1 MGWGPIWNL
10 IAGFFRRYTLRPWAK
25 HRRIISGKNVFMTT
39 DLTPHPEHI
48 LAASSH
54 RNPYPYY
61 AALVAGPALVFDA
74 PRKLWVASSAA
85 SVKAVLGNPAC
96 HVRPTAEPVPAAIVG
111 SAAGEVFGHLV
122 RMNEGVRHDAPKLA
136 LQRFLAGVNLARVQ
150 ARTEGIAATQ
160 MGQGPLQGAALS
172 RWAFDVPVMAVANM
186 LGFAEDELPQ
196 VARWMADFVACLS
209 PVSTPA
215 QLAASAE
222 AASALLARFAELVRD
237 ASAHPDSALTRLQH
251 EAAQAGW
258 HDAAALLSNAV
269 GLLSQTFEATAGL
282 IGNSIVA
289 LATQPGLRE
298 VMGREPG
305 QLLQLVNEV
314 SRFDPSI
321 HNTRRF
327 VAEAT
332 QVAGVSLQPGDVVLL
347 VLAAS
352 GRDPLCNARPDA
364 FLLDR
369 QERDVPGFG
378 RGPHQC
384 PGQALACQIAAAAIN
399 TLLVSG
405 QLQAVSSFSWHYR
418 PSMNARIPLFLD

>member
-1 MGWGPIWNL
+1 M
-10 IAGFFRRYTLRPWAK
+10 A
-25 HRRIISGKNVFMTT
+25 FMTPPQIT
-39 DLTPHPEHI
+39 ETAPEHI
-48 LAASSH
+48 LAASAH

-61 AALVAGPALVFDA
+61 ASLVAGPPLVFDA
-74 PRKLWVASSAA
+74 PRKLWIASSAA

-96 HVRPTAEPVPAAIVG
+96 HVRPAAEPVPAAIVG

-136 LQRFLAGVNLARVQ
+136 LQRFLAAVDLGRVQ
-150 ARTEGIAATQ
+150 TRTEVLAAIQ
-160 MGQGPLQGAALS
+160 AGPGPLHGAALS
-172 RWAFDVPVMAVANM
+172 RWASEVPVMAVADM
-186 LGFAEDELPQ
+186 LGFAEAELPQ

-215 QLAASAE
+215 QLAASAD

-237 ASAHPDSALTRLQH
+237 ANANPGSALARLQH
-251 EAAQAGW
+251 EAAQVGW
-258 HDAAALLSNAV
+258 HDAGALLANAV
-269 GLLSQTFEATAGL
+269 GLLSQTYEATAGL

-289 LATQPGLRE
+289 LATQPGLLE
-298 VMGREPG
+298 AMSREPG
-305 QLLQLVNEV
+305 RLLEMVNEV

-332 QVAGVSLQPGDVVLL
+332 QVAGVSLQAGDVVLL
-347 VLAAS
+347 VLAAA
-352 GRDPLCNARPDA
+352 GRDPLCNATPDE

-369 QERDVPGFG
+369 PNRDVPGFG
-378 RGPHQC
+378 RGAHQC
-384 PGQALACQIAAAAIN
+384 PGQALACQIAAAAIK

-405 QLQAVSSFSWHYR
+405 RLQAVSSFSWQYR
-418 PSMNARIPLFLD
+418 PSMNARVPVFVD

>member
-1 MGWGPIWNL
+1 
-10 IAGFFRRYTLRPWAK
+10 
-25 HRRIISGKNVFMTT
+25 MTP
-39 DLTPHPEHI
+39 DLTLHPEHI

-74 PRKLWVASSAA
+74 PRKLWVASSAE

-96 HVRPTAEPVPAAIVG
+96 HVRPPAEQVPAAIVG

-136 LQRFLAGVNLARVQ
+136 LQRFLASVDLVRVQ
-150 ARTEGIAATQ
+150 ARTEAIAAMR

-172 RWAFDVPVMAVANM
+172 RWAFEVPVMAVADM
-186 LGFAEDELPQ
+186 LGFAEGELPQ

-215 QLAASAE
+215 QLAASAG
-222 AASALLARFAELVRD
+222 AASALLARFAGLVRG
-237 ASAHPDSALTRLQH
+237 ASAHPDSALARLQH
-251 EAAQAGW
+251 EAAQVGW
-258 HDAAALLSNAV
+258 HDAGSLLANAI
-269 GLLSQTFEATAGL
+269 GLLSQTYEATAGL

-289 LATQPGLRE
+289 LATQPGLLE
-298 VMGREPG
+298 AMSREPG
-305 QLLQLVNEV
+305 KLLQMVNEV
-314 SRFDPSI
+314 SRLDPSI

-327 VAEAT
+327 VAEAA

-347 VLAAS
+347 VLAAA
-352 GRDPLCNARPDA
+352 GRDPLCNARPDE

-369 QERDVPGFG
+369 SDRDVPGFG
-378 RGPHQC
+378 RGSHQC
-384 PGQALACQIAAAAIN
+384 PGQALACQIAVAAIN

-405 QLQAVSSFSWHYR
+405 QLQAFSSFSWQYR
-418 PSMNARIPLFLD
+418 PSMNARIPVFLD

>member
-1 MGWGPIWNL
+1 ML
-10 IAGFFRRYTLRPWAK
+10 
-25 HRRIISGKNVFMTT
+25 SGKNVFMTP
-39 DLTPHPEHI
+39 DLTSHPEHI
-48 LAASSH
+48 LAAPAH

-61 AALVAGPALVFDA
+61 ASLTAGPALVFDA
-74 PRKLWVASSAA
+74 PRKLWVASSSA

-96 HVRPTAEPVPAAIVG
+96 HVRPAAEPVPAAIVG

-136 LQRFLAGVNLARVQ
+136 LQRFLAAMDLGRVQ
-150 ARTEGIAATQ
+150 TRTEALGTTQ
-160 MGQGPLQGAALS
+160 AGQGPLHGAALS
-172 RWAFDVPVMAVANM
+172 RWAFEVPVMAVADM
-186 LGFAEDELPQ
+186 LGFAENELPQ

-215 QLAASAE
+215 QLAASAD

-237 ASAHPDSALTRLQH
+237 ANAHPGSALARLQH

-258 HDAAALLSNAV
+258 HDAGALLANAV
-269 GLLSQTFEATAGL
+269 GLLSQTYEATAGL

-289 LATQPGLRE
+289 LATQPNLLEAMR
-298 VMGREPG
+298 REPD
-305 QLLQLVNEV
+305 QLLQMVNEV

-347 VLAAS
+347 VLAAA
-352 GRDPLCNARPDA
+352 GRDPLCNARPDE

-369 QERDVPGFG
+369 AERDVPGFG
-378 RGPHQC
+378 RGAHQC
-384 PGQALACQIAAAAIN
+384 PGQALACQVAAAAVK
-399 TLLVSG
+399 TLLVSDR
-405 QLQAVSSFSWHYR
+405 LQSVSSFSWQYR
-418 PSMNARIPLFLD
+418 PSMNARIPVFVD

>member
-1 MGWGPIWNL
+1 M
-10 IAGFFRRYTLRPWAK
+10 LRPWAK
-25 HRRIISGKNVFMTT
+25 HRWIVSGKNVFMTT

-61 AALVAGPALVFDA
+61 ASRVAGPALVFDA

-96 HVRPTAEPVPAAIVG
+96 HVRPTAEPVPAAIIG

-136 LQRFLAGVNLARVQ
+136 LQRFLASVDLARVQ
-150 ARTEGIAATQ
+150 LHTEAIAAMQ
-160 MGQGPLQGAALS
+160 MGNGPLQGAALS
-172 RWAFDVPVMAVANM
+172 RWAFEVPVMAVADM
-186 LGFAEDELPQ
+186 LGFAEGELPQ

-222 AASALLARFAELVRD
+222 AASALLARFAELVRG
-237 ASAHPDSALTRLQH
+237 ASAHPGSARARLQH

-258 HDAAALLSNAV
+258 HDAGALLANAV
-269 GLLSQTFEATAGL
+269 GLLSQTYEATAGL
-282 IGNSIVA
+282 IGNSVVA
-289 LATQPGLRE
+289 LATRPGLLE

-305 QLLQLVNEV
+305 QLLQMVNEV
-314 SRFDPSI
+314 SRFDPSV

-347 VLAAS
+347 VLAAA
-352 GRDPLCNARPDA
+352 GRDPLCNARPNA
-364 FLLDR
+364 LLLDR
-369 QERDVPGFG
+369 LDRDVPGFG

-384 PGQALACQIAAAAIN
+384 PGQALACQIAAAAIKA
-399 TLLVSG
+399 LLVSG
-405 QLQAVSSFSWHYR
+405 QLQAVSSFSWQYR
-418 PSMNARIPLFLD
+418 PSMNARIPVFLD